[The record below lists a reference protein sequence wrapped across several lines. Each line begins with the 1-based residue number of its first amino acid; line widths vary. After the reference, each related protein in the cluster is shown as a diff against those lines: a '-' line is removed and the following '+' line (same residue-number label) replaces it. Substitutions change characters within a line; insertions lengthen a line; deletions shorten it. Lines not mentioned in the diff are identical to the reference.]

1 MNAEARR
8 QALLAMLGEAREPLT
23 GTQLSERLG
32 VSRQVIVQDIA
43 LLRAAGEA
51 ILATPRGYARSGPP
65 RGALTYLVACR
76 HHPGAVADEL
86 LTMVELG
93 AEVLDVMVEHPLYG
107 EISGKLLLATP
118 EQVREFTSSLAASG
132 ARLLSSLTGGV
143 HLHTIRVPD
152 VATYRAV
159 RAALRARGYLLEED

>member
-1 MNAEARR
+1 
-8 QALLAMLGEAREPLT
+8 
-23 GTQLSERLG
+23 
-32 VSRQVIVQDIA
+32 
-43 LLRAAGEA
+43 
-51 ILATPRGYARSGPP
+51 
-65 RGALTYLVACR
+65 
-76 HHPGAVADEL
+76 
-86 LTMVELG
+86 MVELG